1 MEHRAHGRDV
11 REVAV
16 DQVSRSSWIAL
27 LAPTRTADVVSSIR
41 ADLIRGLY
49 GPSARLKEGEL
60 AERYAAS
67 RTPVRE
73 ALRTLARAGLLHHR
87 PQAGYVVATLSL
99 GDMDDLYSIRVAI
112 EEQVASR
119 IVELGDLSAFEPLES
134 FWSAEPPP
142 PDTLDDP
149 DGALVFA
156 DEQYHEALAEVSG
169 SSVFPGLLRDIN
181 ARIHVLR
188 ARDFLGTTRVQ
199 RTFDQHSAVL
209 RALRARDRRL
219 ARALL
224 RSHIWESHGYV
235 REAALAAGT
244 VQP

>member
-1 MEHRAHGRDV
+1 MPTTTDT
-11 REVAV
+11 RERP
-16 DQVSRSSWIAL
+16 STS
-27 LAPTRTADVVSSIR
+27 TRTADVVGRIR
-41 ADLIRGLY
+41 ADLIRGRY
-49 GPSARLKEGEL
+49 GARTRLKEGEL
-60 AERYAAS
+60 AERYGTS

-73 ALRTLARAGLLHHR
+73 ALRTLARAGLLEHR

-119 IVELGDLSAFEPLES
+119 IVELPDLAALEPLEA
-134 FWSAEPPP
+134 FWAAEPPP

-149 DGALVFA
+149 EASLVFA
-156 DEQYHEALAEVSG
+156 DEQYHEALAEISG

-181 ARIHVLR
+181 TRIHLLR
-188 ARDFLGTTRVQ
+188 SRDFLDTTRVQ

-235 REAALAAGT
+235 RDAALGAGT
-244 VQP
+244 VHP